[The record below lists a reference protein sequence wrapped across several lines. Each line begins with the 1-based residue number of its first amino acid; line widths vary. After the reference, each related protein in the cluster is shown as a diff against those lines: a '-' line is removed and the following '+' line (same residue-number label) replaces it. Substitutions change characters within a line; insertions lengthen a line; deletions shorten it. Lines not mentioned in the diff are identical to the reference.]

1 MTKLD
6 NCLLYTSSDW
16 EISGEIIMTQ
26 VKAVIGRY
34 TPMDDDAFYP
44 IYLKNDN
51 VIKRVLGE

>member
-1 MTKLD
+1 
-6 NCLLYTSSDW
+6 
-16 EISGEIIMTQ
+16 MTQ

-51 VIKRVLGE
+51 VVRRALGE

>member
-1 MTKLD
+1 MA
-6 NCLLYTSSDW
+6 NGVIPSYSDW
-16 EISGEIIMTQ
+16 NTSGEIIMTQ

-51 VIKRVLGE
+51 VVQRALED